1 VQSPD
6 LHFIFCS
13 EPKYVSC
20 VRLAGILSDL
30 SHDSINR
37 FLARENYTPED
48 LFKEV
53 EPKIELEGGTVSVDD
68 MVIDKLYSDPTKAE
82 LIDYF
87 WSGKHKK
94 LLKELMW

>member
-1 VQSPD
+1 MTALIVFSSGK
-6 LHFIFCS
+6 LYS
-13 EPKYVSC
+13 
-20 VRLAGILSDL
+20 
-30 SHDSINR
+30 
-37 FLARENYTPED
+37 ED

-94 LLKELMW
+94 NC

>member
-1 VQSPD
+1 MTALIVFS
-6 LHFIFCS
+6 S
-13 EPKYVSC
+13 
-20 VRLAGILSDL
+20 
-30 SHDSINR
+30 
-37 FLARENYTPED
+37 ENYTPED

-94 LLKELMW
+94 TVKGINVDLVLHRCQRNVITSKLPSS

>member
-1 VQSPD
+1 MTALIVFSSGK
-6 LHFIFCS
+6 L
-13 EPKYVSC
+13 Y
-20 VRLAGILSDL
+20 
-30 SHDSINR
+30 
-37 FLARENYTPED
+37 PED

>member
-1 VQSPD
+1 
-6 LHFIFCS
+6 
-13 EPKYVSC
+13 
-20 VRLAGILSDL
+20 L

>member
-6 LHFIFCS
+6 LHFFLLS

-37 FLARENYTPED
+37 FSSGKLYSED